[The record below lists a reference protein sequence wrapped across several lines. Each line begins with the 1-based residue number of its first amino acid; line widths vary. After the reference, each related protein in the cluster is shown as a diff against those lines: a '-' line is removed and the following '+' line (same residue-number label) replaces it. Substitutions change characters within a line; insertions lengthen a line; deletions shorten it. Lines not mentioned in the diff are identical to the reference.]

1 MLVGTSLSGSEE
13 PEVPDEAE
21 ALFDARAYA
30 AERRQWSSVNRID
43 AQLWLDGPTS
53 GAGRVE
59 GPARELF
66 LQMNGDRLAKPAL
79 TGEEEPD
86 PAIDT
91 VAGLQT
97 PVLLVVGELDFP
109 YIIDR
114 HEELAEELGNGFLMT
129 IEETAHLPSLERP
142 DLFNPLL
149 IEFLEAVSGAL
160 DDDAE

>member
-1 MLVGTSLSGSEE
+1 M
-13 PEVPDEAE
+13 
-21 ALFDARAYA
+21 
-30 AERRQWSSVNRID
+30 
-43 AQLWLDGPTS
+43 
-53 GAGRVE
+53 
-59 GPARELF
+59 
-66 LQMNGDRLAKPAL
+66 
-79 TGEEEPD
+79 
-86 PAIDT
+86 
-91 VAGLQT
+91 
-97 PVLLVVGELDFP
+97 LLVVGELDFP